1 MSRTASALL
10 LGALLGAACATQPAR
25 PESAETQ
32 ADRAA
37 AEQDEKRAQALEL
50 SLAVPRAAG
59 SGLDCPNACSLV
71 GEICALSE
79 RICTLARR
87 HPGDEELSRRCQ
99 RGGERCRRARQS
111 VQQSCPCEGTKA
123 G

>member
-10 LGALLGAACATQPAR
+10 LGAMLWAACATQPAR
-25 PESAETQ
+25 PVSAEVQ

-37 AEQDEKRAQALEL
+37 AEQDEERAQGLEL
-50 SLAVPRAAG
+50 TLAVPRAAG
-59 SGLDCPNACSLV
+59 SSLDCASACSLV
-71 GEICALSE
+71 AEICALSE
-79 RICTLARR
+79 RICAVGRR
-87 HPGDEELSRRCQ
+87 HPGDEELARRCQ

-111 VQQSCPCEGTKA
+111 VQQSCPCERKGA